1 MPEDE
6 RSSRR
11 YSEKEVGLILRR
23 ATEFQRSEP
32 SAADPTGLTLAE
44 LEEVA
49 SEVGIDPAYL
59 RRAAAEL
66 EAGAG
71 SGPWD
76 KFLGGPL
83 AFVLERTIP
92 GEFPESRFEE
102 LVPLMQAD
110 KNVEWREDV
119 FCEHYFNRY
128 PDWHSVRN
136 DRYKYAAYYDSGPY
150 ECLYD
155 LQEDPDEFTNLTADP
170 QHAETL
176 SKMRKRLEWYRK
188 AYPAAKQQKK

>member
-1 MPEDE
+1 MDIAPTIVD
-6 RSSRR
+6 
-11 YSEKEVGLILRR
+11 YAGLEVPSVVQGL
-23 ATEFQRSEP
+23 S
-32 SAADPTGLTLAE
+32 
-44 LEEVA
+44 
-49 SEVGIDPAYL
+49 
-59 RRAAAEL
+59 
-66 EAGAG
+66 
-71 SGPWD
+71 
-76 KFLGGPL
+76 
-83 AFVLERTIP
+83 
-92 GEFPESRFEE
+92 

-136 DRYKYAAYYDSGPY
+136 DRYKYAVYYDNGPY

-155 LQEDPDEFTNLTADP
+155 LQEDPDEFTNLAADP

-176 SKMRKRLEWYRK
+176 SKMRKRLEWYRE